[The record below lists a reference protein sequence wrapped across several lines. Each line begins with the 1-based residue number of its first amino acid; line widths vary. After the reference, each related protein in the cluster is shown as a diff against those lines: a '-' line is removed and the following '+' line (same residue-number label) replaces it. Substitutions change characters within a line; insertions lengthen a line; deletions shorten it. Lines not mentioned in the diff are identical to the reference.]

1 MFHSLWILNR
11 SICIAFTMPTPAW
24 FEARYL
30 LSKSSQ
36 GMFQYFPNAMI
47 FGVFLCAMTVV
58 CTLII
63 YLHNLALLVLQSLE
77 LCWVWFTLH
86 LQCPNLGVLQEGPSC
101 LNLLK
106 GKSNLFSLARIFGVF
121 LCDIRVQLFFLV
133 CQCRLLFQF
142 NEFNFRCIYS
152 VETCMPCKKVPPFQI
167 FSKVDPIFIPWLGF
181 LEVSFVTWG
190 WCVHR

>member
-121 LCDIRVQLFFLV
+121 LCDIRVQLFFFSFSFAFYSNLMSSIFVAFTLWKHACLV
-133 CQCRLLFQF
+133 RRSLLFKSSQ
-142 NEFNFRCIYS
+142 R
-152 VETCMPCKKVPPFQI
+152 
-167 FSKVDPIFIPWLGF
+167 
-181 LEVSFVTWG
+181 
-190 WCVHR
+190 